1 MPSALNPAGT
11 SIVLINFMV
20 LTSNIDGCG
29 WSLVKPWPV
38 FGHTVAPL
46 PPTPGIMPTGSSVS
60 RSKIVNR
67 FSNAGTAGLR
77 LRRRLRLRRAARDV
91 QPAADGV
98 RVDVVRAA
106 LAADARGLQ
115 HFVRARLFLFERRVR
130 RA

>member
-20 LTSNIDGCG
+20 LTSNIEGWG

-46 PPTPGIMPTGSSVS
+46 PPTPGITPTGSSVS

-67 FSNAGTAGLR
+67 FSKAGTSGLVSVAGCACVAPR
-77 LRRRLRLRRAARDV
+77 VMYSRRPTVSAKM
-91 QPAADGV
+91 
-98 RVDVVRAA
+98 
-106 LAADARGLQ
+106 
-115 HFVRARLFLFERRVR
+115 
-130 RA
+130 

>member
-20 LTSNIDGCG
+20 LTSNIEGWG

-46 PPTPGIMPTGSSVS
+46 PPTPGITPTGSSVS

-67 FSNAGTAGLR
+67 FSNAGTAG
-77 LRRRLRLRRAARDV
+77 
-91 QPAADGV
+91 
-98 RVDVVRAA
+98 VVAVA
-106 LAADARGLQ
+106 SDLRGLEDL
-115 HFVRARLFLFERRVR
+115 VRPVGAGLEGESRGREERDHDNEKRIS
-130 RA
+130 AHLKTP